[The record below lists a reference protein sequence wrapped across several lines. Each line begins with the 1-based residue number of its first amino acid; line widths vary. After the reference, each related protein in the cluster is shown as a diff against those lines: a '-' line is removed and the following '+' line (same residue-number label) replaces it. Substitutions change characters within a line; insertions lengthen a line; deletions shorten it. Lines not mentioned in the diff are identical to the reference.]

1 MVCSEYSWLRGH
13 RSVLCT
19 SLLQSIAYLRQSPF
33 AVAFPSKSPS
43 VLWENPQDSSPAPQ
57 FQVLYWFAN
66 IKKLQTLW
74 SAVNILGCG
83 DISPHFVCSFLQSL
97 AYIRQAPFAVAF
109 PSKSPSAL
117 WGNPHDFSPAP
128 QVQVRMVF
136 WGIKKNRLFR
146 RL

>member
-83 DISPHFVCSFLQSL
+83 DIVRCSAPLSYSRLPTSGNLLSLSHFPANHLRFFGK
-97 AYIRQAPFAVAF
+97 IRRTLHLLRR
-109 PSKSPSAL
+109 SKSFIGL
-117 WGNPHDFSPAP
+117 
-128 QVQVRMVF
+128 QT
-136 WGIKKNRLFR
+136 
-146 RL
+146 